1 MSANSFNLS
10 LPNDTIWCQIGILTS
25 FCAWWNAQVRRLWLT
40 AGFDHDTHI
49 LHNSQISPGTLWVV
63 SIHIM
68 RHYSFIHLGLR
79 WYPSQV
85 EHCCWRMYRRYIYIV
100 KQIITSGL
108 IHIRSWTYLAVHE
121 NEHYYAP
128 LLLKPKGYCVSKKQ
142 EASFQALTDLRH
154 SEAS

>member
-1 MSANSFNLS
+1 MSHVNSYHETLFFYS
-10 LPNDTIWCQIGILTS
+10 LGS
-25 FCAWWNAQVRRLWLT
+25 
-40 AGFDHDTHI
+40 
-49 LHNSQISPGTLWVV
+49 
-63 SIHIM
+63 SIPF
-68 RHYSFIHLGLR
+68 SSGALLLEDV
-79 WYPSQV
+79 QKV
-85 EHCCWRMYRRYIYIV
+85 YIDID